1 MSIYTVEPAK
11 LIQSIAE
18 KLKEYPEIVPP
29 EGSRFWKIAFFKEL
43 APVEEDFW
51 YIRCASLLRKINK
64 FGEIGVNRLR
74 KKYGG
79 RNRKGSGLNH
89 SAKASGKII
98 RVALQQLEKAN
109 LIKSKKGAR
118 GGYSLGRKPSKI
130 KIGEIIRALEGN
142 TGLVKCMA
150 LGKKGKYHCPRER
163 KCLTKN
169 FWKKIQDSLNSALN
183 SITLADLVKNQ

>member
-1 MSIYTVEPAK
+1 MSIYTVEPSK

-18 KLKEYPEIVPP
+18 KLKEYPEIAPP
-29 EGSRFWKIAFFKEL
+29 EDSKFWKTAFFKEM

-79 RNRKGSGLNH
+79 RNRRGSGLNH

-109 LIKSKKGAR
+109 LIEITEKN
-118 GGYSLGRKPSKI
+118 GRKVAKEGHSL
-130 KIGEIIRALEGN
+130 LER
-142 TGLVKCMA
+142 TAYSILR
-150 LGKKGKYHCPRER
+150 KK
-163 KCLTKN
+163 
-169 FWKKIQDSLNSALN
+169 D
-183 SITLADLVKNQ
+183 

>member
-29 EGSRFWKIAFFKEL
+29 EGSRFWKTAFFKEL

-64 FGEIGVNRLR
+64 FKNIGVNRLR

-109 LIKSKKGAR
+109 LIEITEKN
-118 GGYSLGRKPSKI
+118 GRKIAKEGHSL
-130 KIGEIIRALEGN
+130 LER
-142 TGLVKCMA
+142 TAYSILR
-150 LGKKGKYHCPRER
+150 KKE
-163 KCLTKN
+163 
-169 FWKKIQDSLNSALN
+169 
-183 SITLADLVKNQ
+183 